1 MRSPLIAVVLTAF
14 ASLSPAVVFAGDQ
27 ARHPLIGEPPAP
39 MHVRTAGSTTESAW
53 ATREH
58 EELVAT
64 LVGLRVYDTDENE
77 LGDVSAV
84 LFANDGGVDTLL
96 IRMGESSEVAGQD
109 VALPFDLVTTAT
121 GGDGRTMIV
130 VATDGEGIAG
140 ATRFLGV
147 DEVPLIPGN

>member
-1 MRSPLIAVVLTAF
+1 MKSPLAAVALTAF
-14 ASLSPAVVFAGDQ
+14 ACLSPALAFAGDHG
-27 ARHPLIGEPPAP
+27 RHPLIGEPPAP
-39 MHVRTAGSTTESAW
+39 MHVRTPGPATESAW
-53 ATREH
+53 ATRQH

-64 LVGLRVYDTDENE
+64 LVGLRVYDADENE

-121 GGDGRTMIV
+121 GSDGKTMIV
-130 VATDGEGIAG
+130 VETDGQEIAG
-140 ATRFLGV
+140 AARFIGV
-147 DEVPLIPGN
+147 DEVPPIPGH